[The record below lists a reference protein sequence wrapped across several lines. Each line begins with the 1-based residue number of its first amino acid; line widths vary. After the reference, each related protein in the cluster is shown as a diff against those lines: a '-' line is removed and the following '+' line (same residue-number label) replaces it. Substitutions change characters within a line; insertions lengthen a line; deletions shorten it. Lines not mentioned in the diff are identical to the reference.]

1 MWTPFSNVD
10 PILPQVSLQTAGKL
24 IPEKALAAAM
34 SQITLPKKEKE
45 KSKEKEKE
53 KERGKDTKQV
63 MSKSPHPIP
72 YLRGKWRR
80 RGHTAGV

>member
-1 MWTPFSNVD
+1 MWTQFSNVD

>member
-1 MWTPFSNVD
+1 
-10 PILPQVSLQTAGKL
+10 
-24 IPEKALAAAM
+24 M

-45 KSKEKEKE
+45 KSKEKEKEKE